1 MHYYLSHSR
10 DGRERPRMQ
19 LSTNLA
25 LVHPLNVHGETDH
38 KDAKTLSPPQKQKQA
53 NQAIRNGVHVP

>member
-1 MHYYLSHSR
+1 MGGR
-10 DGRERPRMQ
+10 DPECSFLPI
-19 LSTNLA
+19 LA
-25 LVHPLNVHGETDH
+25 LVHPLNVQGETDH